1 MSELKITISQLEN
14 LLDRQRES
22 IADYITNGVQPY
34 GTTASGNDT
43 FTDIQVVEACR
54 KADYPDDFNILKR
67 YVK

>member
-14 LLDRQRES
+14 MLDRQRES
-22 IADYITNGVQPY
+22 ICDYITNRVQPHD
-34 GTTASGNDT
+34 TTQGGSFT
-43 FTDIQVVEACR
+43 FTDIQIVEACR